1 MKMTKYMRFLI
12 ALGAGVILAACA
24 REPSELANAGK
35 DGAPETVSFTV
46 GLRHALTKADG
57 AASTELDDASGSFQ
71 LYVAAFDKTDGSLA
85 AASMI
90 GGDGYAAVAEL
101 DGGQANDISLSLP
114 SKREYKV
121 IFFAQRTDAYDVRFA
136 DGGVASFSFKDGL
149 QANDASL
156 DAFWAS
162 VDVSAASPS
171 YEITLIR
178 PFAQLNVLVPAGN
191 VPAGQTAFR
200 STLTVLA
207 PTSFD
212 LYAGAAGSD
221 AAKVTFAENAI
232 SAAPFGKY
240 ASAQTPYRWVGMNYV
255 LVPASGQVQVLSFR
269 EAGMDQAIAP
279 GAVPVKVNGRTNLV
293 GNLYG
298 SGLDLAFSVLI
309 DGGFDE
315 DAAPNPILE
324 RPGIGC
330 FLSGAERAY
339 VAGTDQFV
347 REYDG
352 NALTF
357 VLLDPETEEQLAI
370 SGYSDTM
377 QANDAV
383 TMTVRWTK
391 GSTTLLE
398 RSSLMYVLKDEG
410 GQVWIAD
417 KEGNG
422 FVIKK

>member
-35 DGAPETVSFTV
+35 DGAPEEVTFSV
-46 GLRHALTKADG
+46 GMRSALTKTD
-57 AASTELDDASGSFQ
+57 STPFDDASGTWS
-71 LYVAAFDKTDGSLA
+71 LYVAAFNKADGKLYTTSMVGGTGYEPVGTLSDG
-85 AASMI
+85 AASI
-90 GGDGYAAVAEL
+90 R
-101 DGGQANDISLSLP
+101 IRLP
-114 SKREYKV
+114 RRQEFRV
-121 IFFAQRTDAYDVRFA
+121 VFFAQKEGAYDVVFA
-136 DGGVASFSFKDGL
+136 DGPQAAFSFKDGL

-162 VDVSAASPS
+162 VDVSAASLS

>member
-24 REPSELANAGK
+24 REPSELATAGK
-35 DGAPETVSFTV
+35 DGAPEEVTFSV
-46 GLRHALTKADG
+46 GMRSALTKTD
-57 AASTELDDASGSFQ
+57 STPFDDASGTWS
-71 LYVAAFDKTDGSLA
+71 LYVAAFNKADGKLYTTSMVGGTGYEPVGTLSDG
-85 AASMI
+85 AASI
-90 GGDGYAAVAEL
+90 R
-101 DGGQANDISLSLP
+101 IRLP
-114 SKREYKV
+114 RRQEFRV
-121 IFFAQRTDAYDVRFA
+121 VFFAQKEGAYDVVFA
-136 DGGVASFSFKDGL
+136 DGPQAAFSFKSGL
-149 QANDASL
+149 KANDPAL
-156 DAFWAS
+156 DAFYAVLDVTAS
-162 VDVSAASPS
+162 KASYDV
-171 YEITLIR
+171 TLKR
-178 PFAQLNVLVPAGN
+178 PFAQLNVLALTAS
-191 VPAGQTAFR
+191 VPAGQTTFR
-200 STLTVLA
+200 SSLSVQA
-207 PTSFD
+207 PTRFD
-212 LYAGAAGSD
+212 LYNGTAGATLSAID
-221 AAKVTFAENAI
+221 FAENAI
-232 SAAPFGKY
+232 AAEAFGKY
-240 ASAQTPYRWVGMNYV
+240 ADAAKPYTWIGTAYV

-269 EAGMDQAIAP
+269 EVGMDQAIAP